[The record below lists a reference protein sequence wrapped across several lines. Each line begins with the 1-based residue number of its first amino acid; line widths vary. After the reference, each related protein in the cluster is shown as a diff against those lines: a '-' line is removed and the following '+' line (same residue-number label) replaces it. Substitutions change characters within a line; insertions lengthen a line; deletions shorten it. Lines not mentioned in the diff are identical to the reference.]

1 MTDQIIDIEAQEVIE
16 SPDPWISP
24 ETPEIDPKTSRLNIK
39 IKEKE
44 MKKIVKK
51 YNRYRKSNLF
61 EIRRLD
67 GAPQYDN
74 PFSS

>member
-1 MTDQIIDIEAQEVIE
+1 MTDQIIDIEAHEVVE
-16 SPDPWISP
+16 SPDPWIS
-24 ETPEIDPKTSRLNIK
+24 PEIDPKTSRLNIK

-51 YNRYRKSNLF
+51 YNHYRKSNLF

-74 PFSS
+74 PFAN